1 MAYQNL
7 TLRNIAGEITAQ
19 FNDGSFRSLTPPDPS
34 NGETAAFI
42 GTASSGVTHEFFQ
55 HVDLGRT
62 FTEFGADSEIAK
74 MVQSAKAS
82 DETLPVIVNRIGAR
96 SSSLSLKRNIASSK
110 EKETVLRIVP
120 KFVQEQDD
128 ARGRKETL
136 DALKFVLLPYV
147 EGGLIR
153 QRLILGLESA
163 SQVTVPV
170 YDSERLI
177 VADGE
182 AIFDVE
188 MNLPLGEVFY
198 TSLGVDND
206 AADAATLNLD
216 NADDWAALDQAT
228 RIAKLELLNSVVS
241 PDWANAKYL
250 GDTDLL
256 DTIYLLDIYG
266 AASQNTLT
274 VETGFTLDAVVGSA
288 NKMLSNKSQRYVGVD
303 LAYQG
308 LQFEDVGYI
317 YCEGCHA
324 DTECVDID
332 SIVSADEQLLWPH
345 KMLGNLWKFEYDGQE
360 YSYMF
365 GRNEPFKAA
374 NIGLAADKYTVS
386 MSDPGIE
393 STVTIDEIVFTQ
405 NEVGVAGDGGS
416 IRINRTA
423 GANNPA
429 VGGGGQND
437 QALVQLSGALEALVI
452 SVLPHIDGAEAANN
466 VIVTKAMLVDILS
479 GNAGRHPGVHV
490 ELLNGILIENLPFSA
505 STAATDELTLADA
518 TDNFAGGRDSGT
530 FNIEYEFSAGHKDL
544 GDLLNLV
551 DIHFDGTVGT
561 VGVECAPNDKG
572 RIDCF
577 VSYDNADIM
586 DHPIETPFV
595 KITMK
600 AEHPTFQPFTWSH
613 RLRPS
618 TVTDKS
624 SDGGAASDATSIFL
638 RTAEGIAGAASSSVH
653 DPFVMTHHDLTGQFV
668 PEGVLAKLID
678 FPEEL
683 DATEAGNPNFATLK
697 ATNAQVREVSF
708 LQQAAQAAYTASTNY
723 SQCIAVVP
731 TSAPENA
738 DRGLQRWAGQP
749 ATYAVNSQGDLKVTQ
764 NGTGILGMKLLAG
777 RTDYRGG
784 AAFGGIMLTE
794 GNDLPNEKPYGISYD
809 DEARD
814 AYGERIDLGKH
825 VLVVGAYGIV
835 PDPESVL
842 NRRRANRTGA
852 VYTNAGPKICG
863 ILNSLAPG
871 NEPIGQ
877 VNGRVTGMTPRHST
891 TMAVLNN
898 LALIRVCMIDQNGI
912 ISSIYTAAQP
922 NSDYRKIS
930 SIMSSNAILKQL
942 RAICMPYVGR
952 PFKDEEIASLT
963 QTIDGAMKQ
972 MVSQDYAQSINVSLS
987 ASRLD
992 RINGVLRASV
1002 RFVPPLSIEAITV
1015 EITLEPPAAGL

>member
-34 NGETAAFI
+34 SGETAAFI

-82 DETLPVIVNRIGAR
+82 DEALPVIVSRIGAR
-96 SSSLSLKRNIASSK
+96 SSSLTLKREITDSK
-110 EKETVLRIVP
+110 ELETILRIVP
-120 KFVQEQDD
+120 NFVQEEDT
-128 ARGRKETL
+128 ARRRKETL
-136 DALKFVLLPYV
+136 DALKVVLLPYV
-147 EGGLIR
+147 EGSLIR
-153 QRLILGLESA
+153 QRVLLGLESA
-163 SQVTVPV
+163 SGVVVPV
-170 YDSERLI
+170 YDSERLL

-188 MNLPLGEVFY
+188 MNLPLGEVLF
-198 TSLGVDND
+198 TTLGLKS
-206 AADAATLNLD
+206 AALVAAELQIGGANENWENESQADRVEKLQGLNSIVEFEWSEAQYLS
-216 NADDWAALDQAT
+216 NSSMLDQA
-228 RIAKLELLNSVVS
+228 
-241 PDWANAKYL
+241 
-250 GDTDLL
+250 
-256 DTIYLLDIYG
+256 YLLKIYG
-266 AASQNTLT
+266 TASQQDLT
-274 VETGFTLDAVVGSA
+274 TEGDFYRYAIVGSSNSA
-288 NKMLSNKSQRYVGVD
+288 LSNKSQRYVGVD

-324 DTECVDID
+324 DTECVNID
-332 SIVSADEQLLWPH
+332 DLYDSQVHEQLQWPN
-345 KMLGNLWKFEYDGQE
+345 KYLGNLWKFEYNGQE

-365 GRNEPFKAA
+365 GRNNPFDAA
-374 NIGLAADKYTVS
+374 KVDTYSHDIT
-386 MSDPGIE
+386 DPGAKA
-393 STVTIDEIVFTQ
+393 SRTIDGILFVQ
-405 NEVGVAGDGGS
+405 DAVGVNAETIQIDTQAGSNDPADGNG
-416 IRINRTA
+416 
-423 GANNPA
+423 GA
-429 VGGGGQND
+429 VD
-437 QALVQLSGALEALVI
+437 QALVEISGNAAALV
-452 SVLPHIDGAEAANN
+452 VTVTPHDDGADAAND
-466 VIVTKAMLVDILS
+466 VVVTKAMLVDILN
-479 GNAGRHPGVHV
+479 GDAANHPGVHV
-490 ELLNGILIENLPFSA
+490 KDNNGLIATLSFSA
-505 STAATDELTLADA
+505 STEEIDALSTADSGALAFE
-518 TDNFAGGRDSGT
+518 NGRDEGT
-530 FNIEYEFSAGHKDL
+530 FTVTFTLSSDHKKL

-551 DIHFDGTVGT
+551 DFHFDGNKAAVK
-561 VGVECAPNDKG
+561 VEAVPNDKG

-577 VSYDNADIM
+577 VEYSAASANTTTVKTQFANISWNNA
-586 DHPIETPFV
+586 HGTFV
-595 KITMK
+595 
-600 AEHPTFQPFTWSH
+600 PLQYSH

-618 TVTDKS
+618 LIGADSTDLS
-624 SDGGAASDATSIFL
+624 QHLMAVEHMVGAT
-638 RTAEGIAGAASSSVH
+638 ASSID
-653 DPFVMTHHDLTGQFV
+653 DPFVMSHHDLTGQFV
-668 PEGVLAKLID
+668 PEGVLAQLID
-678 FPEEL
+678 FAEEL
-683 DATEAGNPNFATLK
+683 DAAAASADNSATLL

-723 SQCIAVVP
+723 AQCIAVVP
-731 TSAPENA
+731 TSAPGNA

-749 ATYAVNSQGDLKVTQ
+749 ASYEVNSQGELKVSN

-777 RTDYRGG
+777 RSDYRGG

-794 GNDLPNEKPYGISYD
+794 GNDLPNERPYGID
-809 DEARD
+809 DTDEARD
-814 AYGERIDLGKH
+814 AYGEPIDLGKH
-825 VLVVGAYGIV
+825 VVVVGAYGIIA
-835 PDPESVL
+835 DPESVL
-842 NRRRANRTGA
+842 NRRRVNQTGA
-852 VYTNAGPKICG
+852 IYTNAGPKICG

-871 NEPIGQ
+871 SEPIGQ
-877 VNGRVTGMTPRHST
+877 VNGRVVGMTPRHST
-891 TMAVLNN
+891 TMSVLNN

-942 RAICMPYVGR
+942 RSICMPYVGR

-972 MVSQDYAQSINVSLS
+972 MVSQDYAQRINVSLS